1 MTMASHGSAL
11 TVGRL
16 TSALPSAN
24 SMEWNGFRSREM
36 WERSQTSAF
45 CTSTATLVSKSS
57 ASVSS
62 LENLRSSA
70 QRMAHKAS
78 ARISSGYSGNELI
91 SSFWGS
97 HNGDNRFQRSKN
109 GQLRPSARVP
119 RSIVPLVE
127 ARLFGPSIF
136 NASKLRV
143 LLLGK
148 DDAAKPLQH
157 PRIYTLTHSD
167 ITAKITL
174 AVAREINKSQVM
186 GWYSKFQRDEVVAE
200 WRKTRGEMSLHVHC
214 HISGSNFLHRL
225 IAKLRFDIFQ
235 KELPLVLEAFIHGDK
250 DLFQKHP
257 ELQNA
262 HVWVY
267 FHSNV
272 EEFNR
277 VECWGQLVDAIKRQP
292 GATDEAEETAKQF
305 PGAAVCLIPCECCSR
320 FATVIPVPESLNRL
334 LLQSLELSIEG
345 KIQSTTE
352 RELPAQNPRNHGS
365 SELND

>member
-1 MTMASHGSAL
+1 MTMVSPSSAS
-11 TVGRL
+11 VVRW
-16 TSALPSAN
+16 TSALPAAN
-24 SMEWNGFRSREM
+24 SMERNGFRSREI
-36 WERSQTSAF
+36 WEMSHTSSAI
-45 CTSTATLVSKSS
+45 

-62 LENLRSSA
+62 SENLRSSA
-70 QRMAHKAS
+70 QRMALKAS
-78 ARISSGYSGNELI
+78 VSSCAYSGKELS

-97 HNGDNRFQRSKN
+97 EKEDNKFHRSKT
-109 GQLRPSARVP
+109 GRSRRAYASRVP
-119 RSIVPLVE
+119 RSMPLVVE

-148 DDAAKPLQH
+148 DDPARPLQH

-200 WRKTRGEMSLHVHC
+200 WRKAQGEISLHVHC
-214 HISGSNFLHRL
+214 HISGTNFLHKL
-225 IAKLRFDIFQ
+225 IAKLRFEIFQ

-250 DLFQKHP
+250 DLFEKHP
-257 ELQNA
+257 ELENA
-262 HVWVY
+262 AVWVY

-277 VECWGQLVDAIKRQP
+277 VECWGPLVDAIKRHSDANHEVP
-292 GATDEAEETAKQF
+292 TAIAEIGQQF
-305 PGAAVCLIPCECCSR
+305 PGAAVCLVPCDCCSR
-320 FATVIPVPESLNRL
+320 YATVIPIPESLSKL
-334 LLQSLELSIEG
+334 LFQSLELSMQG
-345 KIQSTTE
+345 KPQSTG
-352 RELPAQNPRNHGS
+352 RVQPLQNPHDHGS
-365 SELND
+365 SK